1 MRLVGHQPRHSSH
14 HKHLTSS
21 LSPMSPSTDLDQE
34 LMLSSLGEYCRTVG
48 RAPVTL
54 DTLPAL
60 LRELGLVRDGTAG
73 DTPTIGCC
81 LLFASDLPDDFR
93 HAAVAI
99 TRSGK
104 GRTIV
109 TGNLIRQRRELIDLL
124 DGPDLNPRLKVKG
137 KRAYEERT
145 AYASRAIIELVINL
159 LVHRD
164 YERQE
169 LAEIDV
175 IAGQS
180 MRFTNPGIIANE
192 LRERLQIDEQGRFRP
207 IRTLSHIRNP
217 VDCRRIFRHAID
229 GTRRHGPC
237 GR

>member
-1 MRLVGHQPRHSSH
+1 MTELAIELKGEDAYASGRPSAAAQQPPQAFDEQP
-14 HKHLTSS
+14 LANLS
-21 LSPMSPSTDLDQE
+21 LGDLDQE

-73 DTPTIGCC
+73 DMPTIGCC

-109 TGNLIRQRRELIDLL
+109 TGNLIQQRRELIDLL

-145 AYASRAIIELVINL
+145 AY
-159 LVHRD
+159 
-164 YERQE
+164 
-169 LAEIDV
+169 
-175 IAGQS
+175 
-180 MRFTNPGIIANE
+180 
-192 LRERLQIDEQGRFRP
+192 
-207 IRTLSHIRNP
+207 RTLNEIALARDASLSWVIRQ
-217 VDCRRIFRHAID
+217 AIRQFIEATPRPTDQPRSVTQASKPD
-229 GTRRHGPC
+229 GER
-237 GR
+237 